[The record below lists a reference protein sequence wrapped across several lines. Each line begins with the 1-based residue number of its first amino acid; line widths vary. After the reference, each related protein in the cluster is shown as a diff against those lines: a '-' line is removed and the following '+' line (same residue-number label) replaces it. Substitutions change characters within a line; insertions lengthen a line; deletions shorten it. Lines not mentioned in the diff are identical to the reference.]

1 MRTPCSVQVATEEKK
16 GEKKMKG
23 RQSIDLIVQP
33 KSEIRLKRGSD
44 SA

>member
-1 MRTPCSVQVATEEKK
+1 MRTPFSVEVATEEKK
-16 GEKKMKG
+16 GEKKMKR

-33 KSEIRLKRGSD
+33 KSEALLKRGSD